1 MFDVPVVASS
11 GRKSPVDAV
20 SDWLSQQ
27 SQPKQELSTC
37 TCAHEIGSRVS
48 TVKMN
53 GAYTLDAPVEKVWA
67 FLMDPQSIAK
77 VIPGCESLQEVEPD
91 KYRATL
97 KLGIAAIKGT
107 YNGSVQ
113 LLDKTPPTRYRLLI
127 DGSGTPGFVK
137 GEASVD
143 LAAQDHQTV
152 LTYDADTQVG
162 GLIANVGQRM
172 ISGVAKMIINQ
183 SLKKLAEEL
192 AQY

>member
-1 MFDVPVVASS
+1 
-11 GRKSPVDAV
+11 
-20 SDWLSQQ
+20 
-27 SQPKQELSTC
+27 
-37 TCAHEIGSRVS
+37 
-48 TVKMN
+48 
-53 GAYTLDAPVEKVWA
+53 
-67 FLMDPQSIAK
+67 
-77 VIPGCESLQEVEPD
+77 LQEVEPD
-91 KYRATL
+91 KYQATL

-107 YNGSVQ
+107 YKGSVQ
-113 LLDKTPPTRYRLLI
+113 LFDKTPTTHYRLLI

-183 SLKKLAEEL
+183 ALKKLAEEL